1 MRHRELTDAQRI
13 YIQFV
18 QRRRIAITTLI
29 VFLVGI
35 LLCFATA
42 FGFVDE
48 NPAPLLLF
56 TGILL
61 VYTAIAIFVC
71 RYFARKHEELYVAA
85 YGNDYNII
93 RSGLFEEI
101 WEEFEW
107 NQFEGLTDGKV
118 VFAETHNNTIDID
131 IIRHKHEFNI
141 IIGKDAVYMV
151 MDDET
156 DTPVEKELSLSSM
169 TDVAQVF
176 TAIREFV
183 ESV

>member
-42 FGFVDE
+42 LGFVDE
-48 NPAPLLLF
+48 NPTPLLLF

-141 IIGKDAVYMV
+141 IISKDAVYMV